1 MLYFAICF
9 KSMYVSS
16 AVFSHELQLG
26 GPVRPVPKT
35 AAAAAMAA
43 PATHDAPPASSA
55 AGIPA
60 TSVDPEPARMEPNG
74 SCFSLLWK
82 YITYGNILLCL
93 ISLFSLLQNFNQG
106 YGFGPF
112 GQPASVGYPYGGGS
126 GGGSG
131 NPQPD
136 PPPPVKKNKKLQE
149 MKSCATCQV
158 VMSEPVYAQ
167 HMNSKRHLRKAGY
180 VNTLTQ

>member
-1 MLYFAICF
+1 M
-9 KSMYVSS
+9 
-16 AVFSHELQLG
+16 
-26 GPVRPVPKT
+26 
-35 AAAAAMAA
+35 
-43 PATHDAPPASSA
+43 
-55 AGIPA
+55 
-60 TSVDPEPARMEPNG
+60 
-74 SCFSLLWK
+74 
-82 YITYGNILLCL
+82 
-93 ISLFSLLQNFNQG
+93 LQNFNQG

-126 GGGSG
+126 GGGGG

-180 VNTLTQ
+180 ANTLTQLNSNLNFMFSCV